1 MPVNIGQ
8 LKQGDT
14 ITFVSGLTAL
24 CCNVIHDKKDK
35 HSWRG
40 DYVVHFYVN
49 HHDSPCFEFNS
60 KYYHA
65 DGTYRSAYEEWT
77 PSPCNGWFI
86 VEIKGR

>member
-1 MPVNIGQ
+1 MAVNIAQ

-14 ITFVSGLTAL
+14 IVFSNGLTAL
-24 CCNVIHDKKDK
+24 CCNVIHDKADK
-35 HSWRG
+35 HAWRG

-60 KYYHA
+60 KYYFA
-65 DGTYRSAYEEWT
+65 DGTYRSIYEEWT
-77 PSPCNGWFI
+77 PSQNNDWFI